1 MNAPKK
7 SKIPALTRVKS
18 SSITEVGHEGD
29 TMYVRFAAGNLY
41 RFPGISAKQ
50 YQDALAAKSI
60 GSHVSNFIIQKV
72 KGIPVREE

>member
-1 MNAPKK
+1 MASEK
-7 SKIPALTRVKS
+7 SKGIPALTRVKS
-18 SSITEVGHEGD
+18 SSIAEVGHEDD
-29 TMYVRFAAGNLY
+29 TMYVRFAAGSLY